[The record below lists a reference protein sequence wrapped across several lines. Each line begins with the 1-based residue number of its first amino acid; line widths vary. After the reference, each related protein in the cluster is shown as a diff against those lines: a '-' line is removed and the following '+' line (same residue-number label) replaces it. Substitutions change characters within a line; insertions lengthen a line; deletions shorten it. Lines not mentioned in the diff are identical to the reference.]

1 MKKTVL
7 KNFAVVTRKHFSWSL
22 FLMKLQAFSPATLLK
37 KESNTSIFLVK
48 IAKLSR
54 KPILMVH

>member
-7 KNFAVVTRKHFSWSL
+7 KNFAIVTGKHFSWSL

-37 KESNTSIFLVK
+37 KDSNTSIFLG
-48 IAKLSR
+48 
-54 KPILMVH
+54 ILQNFQENLF